1 MYTNQLCFVIPFGN
15 TKWLRSPGCHIHIP
29 TIHIHSIATWWCTTT
44 RNVAR
49 LDDKPRARGSK
60 RVKTEQNKPSCSKSK
75 QSSNAFHSMQQAGRT
90 GTRNSARSNTDTRW
104 YSDTQTRSSS
114 RSGLRVAAPRRN
126 ENSFLSRISIV
137 SRFACAADTDTVH
150 ISVSVRSVG
159 LRASSF
165 RETDLVAPPWIQM
178 LANN

>member
-1 MYTNQLCFVIPFGN
+1 MTMCCAAKKSPS
-15 TKWLRSPGCHIHIP
+15 SPGSQIHIP

-75 QSSNAFHSMQQAGRT
+75 QSSNAFHNMQQAGRT

-150 ISVSVRSVG
+150 ISCIRSIRRVTRVVVPGNG
-159 LRASSF
+159 LSGAAMDSDSS
-165 RETDLVAPPWIQM
+165 E
-178 LANN
+178 